1 MNNEHQIAQMVC
13 AAKGDVQLADELIRS
28 YLPFIRSEAA
38 KFMGRACTEED
49 DENSIAMMAFY
60 EAVMS
65 YEKGRGAFLPYAAML
80 IRSRLIDESR
90 REKRHRNQISLE
102 EENGDGRTVMDTLAV
117 SEDPYELRANLEA
130 TQQEIGELA
139 GVMERFQ
146 VSFADVADHA
156 PRQERTAEACK
167 KAIRYAGGQPE
178 LLDELLKTGRLPMA
192 ALVEGAGVER
202 KTLERHRKYILA
214 MLLIQT
220 NGYEIIR
227 GHLRHL
233 LKREGGVQA

>member
-1 MNNEHQIAQMVC
+1 MTQEHQIVQMVC
-13 AAKGDVQLADELIRS
+13 AAKSNTELADELIRS
-28 YLPFIRSEAA
+28 YLPFIRAEAA
-38 KFMGRACTEED
+38 RFMGRPCTETD

-65 YEKGRGAFLPYAAML
+65 YEKRRGAFLPYAAML

-90 REKRHRNQISLE
+90 REKRHSHQLSLE
-102 EENGDGRTVMDTLAV
+102 EENGEGRTVMDSLSF
-117 SEDPYELRANLEA
+117 SEDPYELSANLEA

-139 GVMERFQ
+139 GVMHRFQ

-156 PRQERTAEACK
+156 PQQERTLAACGR
-167 KAIRYAGGQPE
+167 AIRYAGERKDLLEE
-178 LLDELLKTGRLPMA
+178 LLRTGRLPMA
-192 ALVEGAGVER
+192 ELVKGSGVER

-233 LKREGGVQA
+233 LSEEGGKA

>member
-1 MNNEHQIAQMVC
+1 MKQEHQIVKMVC
-13 AAKGDVQLADELIRS
+13 AAKGDTQLADELIRS
-28 YLPFIRSEAA
+28 YLPFIRAEAA
-38 KFMGRACTEED
+38 KFMGRTCTEED

-60 EAVMS
+60 EAVMG
-65 YEKGRGAFLPYAAML
+65 YEKGRGAFLPYAAMT

-90 REKRHRNQISLE
+90 RESRHRRQLSLE
-102 EENGDGRTVMDTLAV
+102 EETGEGRTLLDSLSL
-117 SEDPYELRANLEA
+117 SEDPYELSANREA
-130 TQQEIGELA
+130 TAQEIGELS
-139 GVMERFQ
+139 GVMSRFQ

-156 PRQERTAEACK
+156 PRQERTLAACK
-167 KAIRYAGGQPE
+167 RAIRYAGEHKE
-178 LLDELLKTGRLPMA
+178 LLDELLHTGRLPLA
-192 ALVEGAGVER
+192 ALVKGSGVER

-233 LKREGGVQA
+233 LREEGGEQA